1 MDQFSLGLIIFVTI
15 IIVIVGFSKYNAD
28 KFVTSVAIERT
39 MQVGGFIKSILK
51 KVVKRNK

>member
-1 MDQFSLGLIIFVTI
+1 MDQISIGFIIFVTI

-39 MQVGGFIKSILK
+39 MQVGGFIKGILK